1 LHCDDT
7 PSHAICPFVGS
18 HELAVLIATLDSSSA
33 SVKTALKGRDI
44 AVVTC
49 TIASGNTLQIAIQSR
64 LSVGDGRE
72 YPAGFP
78 AGNMTLFTKHRLG
91 VTSLATIVR

>member
-7 PSHAICPFVGS
+7 PSHAICPFVGN
-18 HELAVLIATLDSSSA
+18 HELTLLIATLDSSSA

-64 LSVGDGRE
+64 LSVGDARE
-72 YPAGFP
+72 YSAGST
-78 AGNMTLFTKHRLG
+78 AGNMTLFTMYRLG
-91 VTSLATIVR
+91 VTGLESIVR